1 MLFLHQHMHQWLHL
15 LLQRI
20 CITHFIH
27 QQIQIRLIIL
37 VVMVRYLIFDIIK
50 IYLSILE
57 IKRERLDPKITAKL
71 EGIDLWKQFYS
82 LGNEMIITK
91 YVKNHFSSSIF
102 Y

>member
-1 MLFLHQHMHQWLHL
+1 
-15 LLQRI
+15 
-20 CITHFIH
+20 
-27 QQIQIRLIIL
+27 L